1 MKIEYGES
9 GRGKPP
15 YLKPS
20 ICSKCGGICC
30 TNMPGVCLP
39 SDFKEPLLRSL
50 AEAFRS
56 GKYAIDWW
64 EGDPRK
70 NGGGLRKTYFVRP
83 ATRNSRGLFDSS
95 WGGECVLLT
104 PSGCSLAPR
113 ERPSGCRLLEPK
125 TNGEC
130 YSHLGGMTDNDKRI
144 AAVRWMKYQN
154 IILGAVKAANR

>member
-1 MKIEYGES
+1 MNRES

-20 ICSKCGGICC
+20 ICSRCGGICC
-30 TNMPGVCLP
+30 TRMPGVCLP
-39 SDFKEPLLRSL
+39 SDFKKPLQWSL
-50 AEAFRS
+50 SEAFRS

-70 NGGGLRKTYFVRP
+70 NGSGLRKAYFIRP
-83 ATRNSRGLFDSS
+83 ATRNSRGLFDST
-95 WGGECVLLT
+95 GEGECVLLT
-104 PSGCSLAPR
+104 SSGCSLAPM

-130 YSHLGGMTDNDKRI
+130 YSHLGGMTDDDKRI
-144 AAVRWMKYQN
+144 AAMRWMKYQD